1 MQAAMHVAEAA
12 KDDVGVPL
20 YAQQV
25 MYFMLWVCS
34 LRKGL
39 ICCIWRLFYH
49 LNFKVYAWQVTAAHP
64 PQDCA
69 ISSVY
74 TCN

>member
-12 KDDVGVPL
+12 KDDVGVLL

-34 LRKGL
+34 VLMGL
-39 ICCIWRLFYH
+39 LCC
-49 LNFKVYAWQVTAAHP
+49 
-64 PQDCA
+64 D
-69 ISSVY
+69 
-74 TCN
+74 

>member
-34 LRKGL
+34 LRMGL
-39 ICCIWRLFYH
+39 ICCM
-49 LNFKVYAWQVTAAHP
+49 
-64 PQDCA
+64 
-69 ISSVY
+69 
-74 TCN
+74 